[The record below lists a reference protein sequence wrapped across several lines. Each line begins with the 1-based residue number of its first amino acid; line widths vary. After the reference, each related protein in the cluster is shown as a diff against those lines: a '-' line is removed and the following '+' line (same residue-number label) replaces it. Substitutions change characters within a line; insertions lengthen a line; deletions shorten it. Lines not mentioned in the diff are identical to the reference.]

1 MKIIRKSFLNLIY
14 ILFILILSLSCSNND
29 AIEDDKK
36 SMSGLTNSQIEI
48 NKLKQQ
54 IEILQNQIIN
64 KETKTK
70 DIESLLQ
77 QANQDLESAEN
88 IIIELSKNNPGNN
101 NDSIPP
107 LPPDINPNPIPENTP
122 VPKTETSS
130 KITKIAPAPKISD
143 VITKV
148 KSDAKAKSE
157 ADAKAKS
164 EADAKA
170 KSEADAKAKS
180 EADAKAKS
188 EADAKAK
195 AEADAKAELK
205 KTNILIADCKNNYNL
220 ANYTEALSK
229 CIELANKNNN
239 YGHRIIALMYLNGYG
254 VNQNISKGNEILF
267 NIANLGDTW
276 SIIYL
281 ADKAEKN
288 NDYVNAV
295 KWYEIGD
302 SLDDLHST
310 YKLGIHYYKGLGVK
324 QDFQLSFSFF
334 KKSADK
340 GHSDSQFYIGKFYHI
355 GNGAYFGSPASKSF
369 FEALKW
375 YELSSAQ
382 NNHKAQNNIGLL
394 YYVGDGDSSFRGFKA
409 DVKKSLDWFKIAID
423 NGSESAKKNAEL
435 AQSNLYGRDDKRLS
449 EIILD

>member
-157 ADAKAKS
+157 ADAKA
-164 EADAKA
+164 
-170 KSEADAKAKS
+170 
-180 EADAKAKS
+180 
-188 EADAKAK
+188 
-195 AEADAKAELK
+195 ELK
-205 KTNILIADCKNNYNL
+205 KTNILISDCKNNYNL

-229 CIELANKNNN
+229 CIVLANKNNN

-310 YKLGIHYYKGLGVK
+310 YKLGIHYYKGLGVQ
-324 QDFQLSFSFF
+324 QDFQLSFSFL

-409 DVKKSLDWFKIAID
+409 DVKKSLDWFNLAIN

>member
-48 NKLKQQ
+48 NKLNQQ

-107 LPPDINPNPIPENTP
+107 LPPEINPDPIPKNTT
-122 VPKTETSS
+122 VPKTETPSQ
-130 KITKIAPAPKISD
+130 IATIAPAPKISD

-148 KSDAKAKSE
+148 KSDAKTKSE

-164 EADAKA
+164 
-170 KSEADAKAKS
+170 
-180 EADAKAKS
+180 
-188 EADAKAK
+188 
-195 AEADAKAELK
+195 EADAKAELK

-220 ANYTEALSK
+220 ANYSEALLK

-276 SIIYL
+276 AIIYL

-355 GNGAYFGSPASKSF
+355 GNGAYFGSPASRSF

-382 NNHKAQNNIGLL
+382 NNHKAQNNMGIL
-394 YYVGDGDSSFRGFKA
+394 YYLGDGDFTFRGFKA
-409 DVKKSLDWFKIAID
+409 DVKKSLNWFNIAID

-435 AQSNLYGRDDKRLS
+435 AQSSLYGRDDKRVS

>member
-157 ADAKAKS
+157 ADAKA
-164 EADAKA
+164 
-170 KSEADAKAKS
+170 
-180 EADAKAKS
+180 
-188 EADAKAK
+188 
-195 AEADAKAELK
+195 ELE

-220 ANYTEALSK
+220 ANYTEALLK

-310 YKLGIHYYKGLGVK
+310 YKLGIHYYKGLGVQ
-324 QDFQLSFSFF
+324 QDFQLSFSFL

-409 DVKKSLDWFKIAID
+409 DVKKSLDWFSLAIN

>member
-148 KSDAKAKSE
+148 KSDAKAKAE
-157 ADAKAKS
+157 ADAKT
-164 EADAKA
+164 
-170 KSEADAKAKS
+170 
-180 EADAKAKS
+180 
-188 EADAKAK
+188 
-195 AEADAKAELK
+195 KAELK

-229 CIELANKNNN
+229 CIVLANKNNN

-276 SIIYL
+276 AIIYL

-310 YKLGIHYYKGLGVK
+310 YKLGIHYYKGLGVQ
-324 QDFQLSFSFF
+324 QDFQLSFSFL

-435 AQSNLYGRDDKRLS
+435 AQSSLYGRDDKRVS

>member
-157 ADAKAKS
+157 ADAKA
-164 EADAKA
+164 
-170 KSEADAKAKS
+170 
-180 EADAKAKS
+180 
-188 EADAKAK
+188 
-195 AEADAKAELK
+195 ELK
-205 KTNILIADCKNNYNL
+205 KTNILISDCKNNYNL

-310 YKLGIHYYKGLGVK
+310 YKLGIHYYKGLGVQ
-324 QDFQLSFSFF
+324 QDFQLSFSFL

-409 DVKKSLDWFKIAID
+409 DVKKSLDWFSLAIN

>member
-107 LPPDINPNPIPENTP
+107 LPPKINPDPIPKNTT
-122 VPKTETSS
+122 VPKTETLSQ
-130 KITKIAPAPKISD
+130 IATIAPAPKISD

-170 KSEADAKAKS
+170 KSKADAKAKS
-180 EADAKAKS
+180 EADT
-188 EADAKAK
+188 
-195 AEADAKAELK
+195 KAELE

-220 ANYTEALSK
+220 ANYSEALLK
-229 CIELANKNNN
+229 CIKLANKNNN

-276 SIIYL
+276 AIIYL

-355 GNGAYFGSPASKSF
+355 GNGAYFGSPASISF

-409 DVKKSLDWFKIAID
+409 DVKKSLDWFNIAIN

-435 AQSNLYGRDDKRLS
+435 AQSSLYGRDDKRVS

>member
-157 ADAKAKS
+157 ADAKT
-164 EADAKA
+164 
-170 KSEADAKAKS
+170 
-180 EADAKAKS
+180 KS

-276 SIIYL
+276 AIIYL

-310 YKLGIHYYKGLGVK
+310 YKLGIHYYKGLGVQ
-324 QDFQLSFSFF
+324 QDFQLSFSFL

-355 GNGAYFGSPASKSF
+355 GNGAYFGSPASRSF

-382 NNHKAQNNIGLL
+382 NNHKAQNNMGIL
-394 YYVGDGDSSFRGFKA
+394 YYVGDGDYSFRGFKA

-435 AQSNLYGRDDKRLS
+435 AQSSLYGRDDKRVS

>member
-1 MKIIRKSFLNLIY
+1 MKR
-14 ILFILILSLSCSNND
+14 ILFFTIFAFIISVACSSSPDVMDTAIDKQKELDAAYGKATSEMVND
-29 AIEDDKK
+29 A
-36 SMSGLTNSQIEI
+36 
-48 NKLKQQ
+48 
-54 IEILQNQIIN
+54 
-64 KETKTK
+64 KTK
-70 DIESLLQ
+70 
-77 QANQDLESAEN
+77 
-88 IIIELSKNNPGNN
+88 
-101 NDSIPP
+101 
-107 LPPDINPNPIPENTP
+107 
-122 VPKTETSS
+122 
-130 KITKIAPAPKISD
+130 
-143 VITKV
+143 
-148 KSDAKAKSE
+148 
-157 ADAKAKS
+157 AD
-164 EADAKA
+164 
-170 KSEADAKAKS
+170 
-180 EADAKAKS
+180 
-188 EADAKAK
+188 
-195 AEADAKAELK
+195 ADAKAELE

-295 KWYEIGD
+295 KWYEMGD

-409 DVKKSLDWFKIAID
+409 DVKKSLDWFSIAIN

>member
-170 KSEADAKAKS
+170 
-180 EADAKAKS
+180 
-188 EADAKAK
+188 
-195 AEADAKAELK
+195 ELK
-205 KTNILIADCKNNYNL
+205 KTNILISDCKNNYNL

-229 CIELANKNNN
+229 CIVLANKNNN

-254 VNQNISKGNEILF
+254 VIQNISKGNEILF

-310 YKLGIHYYKGLGVK
+310 YKLGIHYYKGLGVQ
-324 QDFQLSFSFF
+324 QDFQLSFSFL

-409 DVKKSLDWFKIAID
+409 DVKKSLDWFSLAIN

>member
-36 SMSGLTNSQIEI
+36 SMSRLTNSQIEI

-107 LPPDINPNPIPENTP
+107 LPPEINPNPIPENTTI
-122 VPKTETSS
+122 PKTETPS

-148 KSDAKAKSE
+148 KS
-157 ADAKAKS
+157 
-164 EADAKA
+164 DAKA

-220 ANYTEALSK
+220 ANYSEALLK

-310 YKLGIHYYKGLGVK
+310 YKLGIHYYKGLGVQ
-324 QDFQLSFSFF
+324 QDFQLSFSFL

-355 GNGAYFGSPASKSF
+355 GNGAYFGSPASRSF

-409 DVKKSLDWFKIAID
+409 DVKKSLDWFSLAIN

>member
-157 ADAKAKS
+157 ADAKA
-164 EADAKA
+164 
-170 KSEADAKAKS
+170 
-180 EADAKAKS
+180 
-188 EADAKAK
+188 
-195 AEADAKAELK
+195 ELK
-205 KTNILIADCKNNYNL
+205 KTNILISDCKNNYNL

-229 CIELANKNNN
+229 CIVLANKNNN

-254 VNQNISKGNEILF
+254 VIQNISKGNEILF

-310 YKLGIHYYKGLGVK
+310 YKLGIHYYKGLGVQ
-324 QDFQLSFSFF
+324 QDFQLSFSFL

-409 DVKKSLDWFKIAID
+409 DVKKSLDWFSLAIN

>member
-170 KSEADAKAKS
+170 KSEADAKA
-180 EADAKAKS
+180 
-188 EADAKAK
+188 
-195 AEADAKAELK
+195 ELE

-229 CIELANKNNN
+229 CIVLANKNNN

-276 SIIYL
+276 AIIYL

-382 NNHKAQNNIGLL
+382 NNHKAQNNMGIL
-394 YYVGDGDSSFRGFKA
+394 YYVGDGDYSFRGFKA

-435 AQSNLYGRDDKRLS
+435 AQSSLYGRDDKRVS

>member
-29 AIEDDKK
+29 AIEDDKE
-36 SMSGLTNSQIEI
+36 SMNGLTNSQIEI
-48 NKLKQQ
+48 NKLNQQ
-54 IEILQNQIIN
+54 IETLKNQIIN
-64 KETKTK
+64 KEKKTK
-70 DIESLLQ
+70 DIESLLK

-88 IIIELSKNNPGNN
+88 IIIELSKNNQRNN

-107 LPPDINPNPIPENTP
+107 LPPEINPDPIPKNTT

-130 KITKIAPAPKISD
+130 QIATIAPAPKISD

-148 KSDAKAKSE
+148 KAE
-157 ADAKAKS
+157 ADAKAA
-164 EADAKA
+164 ADAKT
-170 KSEADAKAKS
+170 
-180 EADAKAKS
+180 
-188 EADAKAK
+188 K
-195 AEADAKAELK
+195 AEADAKVELE

-220 ANYTEALSK
+220 ANYTEALLK

-295 KWYEIGD
+295 KWYEMGD

-355 GNGAYFGSPASKSF
+355 GNGAFFGSPASKSF

-409 DVKKSLDWFKIAID
+409 DVKKSLDWFSIALN

>member
-157 ADAKAKS
+157 ADAKAK
-164 EADAKA
+164 A
-170 KSEADAKAKS
+170 
-180 EADAKAKS
+180 

-195 AEADAKAELK
+195 AETDAKAELK
-205 KTNILIADCKNNYNL
+205 KTNILISDCKNNYNL

-254 VNQNISKGNEILF
+254 VIQNISKGNEILF

-310 YKLGIHYYKGLGVK
+310 YKLGIHYYKGLGVQ
-324 QDFQLSFSFF
+324 QDFQLSFSFL

-409 DVKKSLDWFKIAID
+409 DVKKSLDWFSLAIN

-435 AQSNLYGRDDKRLS
+435 AQSNLYGRDDKRFS

>member
-29 AIEDDKK
+29 AIEDDKN

-70 DIESLLQ
+70 DLESLLQ
-77 QANQDLESAEN
+77 EANQDLESAEN
-88 IIIELSKNNPGNN
+88 IIIALSKNNPGNN
-101 NDSIPP
+101 NDSSPP
-107 LPPDINPNPIPENTP
+107 FPPEINPNPIPENTP

-130 KITKIAPAPKISD
+130 KITIAPAPKISD

-148 KSDAKAKSE
+148 KSEAKAKAE

-170 KSEADAKAKS
+170 EV
-180 EADAKAKS
+180 
-188 EADAKAK
+188 
-195 AEADAKAELK
+195 DAKAELK

-220 ANYTEALSK
+220 ANYTDALLK

-276 SIIYL
+276 AIIYL

-324 QDFQLSFSFF
+324 QDFQLSFSFL

-355 GNGAYFGSPASKSF
+355 GNGAYFGSPASRSF

-382 NNHKAQNNIGLL
+382 NNHKAQNNMGIL
-394 YYVGDGDSSFRGFKA
+394 YYLGDGDFTFRGFKA
-409 DVKKSLDWFKIAID
+409 DVKKSLNWFNIAID

-435 AQSNLYGRDDKRLS
+435 AQSSLYGRDDKRVS

>member
-148 KSDAKAKSE
+148 KSDAKAKAE
-157 ADAKAKS
+157 ADAKAKA
-164 EADAKA
+164 EA
-170 KSEADAKAKS
+170 E
-180 EADAKAKS
+180 
-188 EADAKAK
+188 AKAK

-229 CIELANKNNN
+229 CIVLANKNNN

-254 VNQNISKGNEILF
+254 VIQNISKGNEILF

-310 YKLGIHYYKGLGVK
+310 YKLGIHYYKGLGVQ
-324 QDFQLSFSFF
+324 QDFQLSFSFL

-409 DVKKSLDWFKIAID
+409 DVKKSLDWFSLAIN

>member
-88 IIIELSKNNPGNN
+88 IIIALSKNNPGNN

-157 ADAKAKS
+157 ADAKA
-164 EADAKA
+164 
-170 KSEADAKAKS
+170 
-180 EADAKAKS
+180 
-188 EADAKAK
+188 
-195 AEADAKAELK
+195 ELK
-205 KTNILIADCKNNYNL
+205 KTNILISDCKNNYNL

-254 VNQNISKGNEILF
+254 VIQNISKGNEILF

-310 YKLGIHYYKGLGVK
+310 YKLGIHYYKGLGVQ
-324 QDFQLSFSFF
+324 QDFQLSFSFL

-409 DVKKSLDWFKIAID
+409 DVKKSLDWFNLAIN